1 MKGYFFKNLLVAV
14 GGLVLSAAVVY
25 YLLIPV
31 EAAVL
36 RELVSPESG
45 SATVE
50 EWASDF
56 SGLQTWVMLA
66 SAVVA
71 LIWLG
76 VALIDPGRRGS
87 HRRLWLALGLVAV
100 LLGLVACIWLPPAQ
114 SGVGWA
120 VLFTVLTAA
129 LLYWLGTAW
138 WTPATHK
145 YDPYGGESVRARLP
159 W

>member
-31 EAAVL
+31 EAALL

-45 SATVE
+45 TVE
-50 EWASDF
+50 EWAADF
-56 SGLQTWVMLA
+56 SGLQSWVIVTSL
-66 SAVVA
+66 VVA
-71 LIWLG
+71 LVWLL
-76 VALIDPGRRGS
+76 VALIDPGRHGS
-87 HRRLWLALGLVAV
+87 LRRWWMALGLVAV
-100 LLGLVACIWLPPAQ
+100 LLGLVACIWLPQAQ
-114 SGVGWA
+114 SGVVYA
-120 VLFTVLTAA
+120 VLLSVVNAA

-145 YDPYGGESVRARLP
+145 YDPFGSQFLRARLP

>member
-14 GGLVLSAAVVY
+14 GGVALSAAVFY
-25 YLLIPV
+25 YLVIPV
-31 EAAVL
+31 EAALL
-36 RELVSPESG
+36 RELVSPENG
-45 SATVE
+45 TVE
-50 EWASDF
+50 EWAADF
-56 SGLQTWVMLA
+56 SGLQSWVILA
-66 SAVVA
+66 SVVVE
-71 LIWLG
+71 LIWLL
-76 VALIDPGRRGS
+76 VALIDAGRRGS

-114 SGVGWA
+114 SGVVYA
-120 VLFTVLTAA
+120 VLLSVLNAA

-145 YDPYGGESVRARLP
+145 YDPIGSEFLRARLP